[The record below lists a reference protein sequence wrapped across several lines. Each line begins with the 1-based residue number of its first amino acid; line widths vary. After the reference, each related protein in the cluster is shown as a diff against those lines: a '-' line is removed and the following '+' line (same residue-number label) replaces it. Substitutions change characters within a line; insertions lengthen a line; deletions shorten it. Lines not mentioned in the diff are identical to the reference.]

1 MKNEKKKYVC
11 YSQFEENH
19 TNVYLF
25 FVFFF
30 FALFQYNCAI
40 AKTQFH
46 PRTKTNANDCLLLPL
61 LFFLSLASF
70 HVFHSRGRYITFDA
84 VKLESI
90 FHCTRIYFMVLF
102 SRSALN
108 QFYQWMSR
116 EWKSWGKKINK
127 FRTELNTSL
136 YSSSTHRRLCCVMK
150 TNLILNCRIYCEIII
165 WLWGILCIRYL

>member
-1 MKNEKKKYVC
+1 MCVC
-11 YSQFEENH
+11 VLFAIRGKSHQA
-19 TNVYLF
+19 NVYLVFVAF
-25 FVFFF
+25 FSL
-30 FALFQYNCAI
+30 ALFQNNCAI

-46 PRTKTNANDCLLLPL
+46 PRTKTNANDCLLLLLL
-61 LFFLSLASF
+61 LFSLSLASF

-116 EWKSWGKKINK
+116 EWKSWGKKK
-127 FRTELNTSL
+127 FSTTPNCTPFCSL
-136 YSSSTHRRLCCVMK
+136 FYTLALVLCHE
-150 TNLILNCRIYCEIII
+150 NRI
-165 WLWGILCIRYL
+165 